1 MVWLVNCVLEGL
13 GWSAVIGK
21 RLRGDER
28 APPLSLGI
36 NTVK

>member
-13 GWSAVIGK
+13 GWSAVKGK
-21 RLRGDER
+21 RPGGEER

-36 NTVK
+36 NEIN